1 MLNKLDRPAPDLRNK
16 LGPLVA
22 NKCEQQPGS
31 GSLRSGE
38 GFEYRDLDRYL
49 HYLLARM
56 TAGLS
61 PAACANAY
69 FDWAIHLAS
78 SPGRQLEL
86 VGEAVHQWM
95 RLADFA
101 RAAATTGPH
110 AAPCVLGRLNDK
122 RFQSERWKA
131 FPFSIYGQSFL
142 LWEEWW
148 HSAITGV
155 RGVDKKNAAR
165 LDFLVRQALDVFA
178 PTNFLLTNPDILVRT
193 QAEGGLN
200 LVHGFWNFVDD
211 LQRLRARQG
220 PEGVDQFKVG
230 ETVAVTPGKVVF
242 RNHLIELIQYEPSTH
257 KVHPEP
263 VLIVPAWIMK
273 YYILDLRPENSL
285 VKYLTEQGF
294 TVFMISWRNP
304 HADDRDMTF
313 EDYRASGVMA
323 AIDAVSKVVEGH
335 KIHAAGYCLG
345 GTLLATAAAAMAVD
359 DDDRLKTLTFI
370 AAQADFREAGE
381 LTLFIDES
389 QIAFLEDMMQQ
400 QGFLDSVQMAGAF
413 QLLRSNDLIWSRVV
427 NDYLLGERRPVFDLL
442 AWNADATR
450 LPYRMHSEYLRSLF
464 LNNDLAEGR
473 YMVDGR
479 AIALTDLR
487 MPVFAVGTETDHV
500 APWRSVYKFNILSDT
515 AVTFLLTTG
524 GHNAGIVSPPGTAGR
539 SYRMATKLETDP
551 FQSPDGWRANA
562 SQFEGSWWPAW
573 SNWLAE
579 NSSEK
584 AEPPSMGSPQSGL
597 KPLADAPGTYVYQR

>member
-1 MLNKLDRPAPDLRNK
+1 
-16 LGPLVA
+16 
-22 NKCEQQPGS
+22 
-31 GSLRSGE
+31 
-38 GFEYRDLDRYL
+38 
-49 HYLLARM
+49 
-56 TAGLS
+56 
-61 PAACANAY
+61 
-69 FDWAIHLAS
+69 
-78 SPGRQLEL
+78 
-86 VGEAVHQWM
+86 
-95 RLADFA
+95 
-101 RAAATTGPH
+101 
-110 AAPCVLGRLNDK
+110 
-122 RFQSERWKA
+122 
-131 FPFSIYGQSFL
+131 
-142 LWEEWW
+142 
-148 HSAITGV
+148 
-155 RGVDKKNAAR
+155 
-165 LDFLVRQALDVFA
+165 
-178 PTNFLLTNPDILVRT
+178 
-193 QAEGGLN
+193 
-200 LVHGFWNFVDD
+200 
-211 LQRLRARQG
+211 
-220 PEGVDQFKVG
+220 
-230 ETVAVTPGKVVF
+230 
-242 RNHLIELIQYEPSTH
+242 
-257 KVHPEP
+257 
-263 VLIVPAWIMK
+263 MK

>member
-22 NKCEQQPGS
+22 NECEQQQGS

-86 VGEAVHQWM
+86 MGEAVHQWM

-110 AAPCVLGRLNDK
+110 TAPCVLGRLNDM

-178 PTNFLLTNPDILVRT
+178 PTSFLLTNPDILVRT

-597 KPLADAPGTYVYQR
+597 KLLADAPGTYVYQR